1 MSKMQKIIDLL
12 SQGLSVKEICKK
24 ARVKA
29 GYVYTVKSQ
38 QKKKAK
44 KKSVP
49 PVTQPEEDSGWVEID
64 DASWDTVDSE
74 DMVNSPW
81 HYTVGGIE
89 TIDFIEAKGLDYHLG
104 NAVKYISRA
113 PFKHPSDI
121 DSQITDLKKAIWYIE
136 RYLDRL
142 NK

>member
-12 SQGLSVKEICKK
+12 AEGLSVKEICKK

-44 KKSVP
+44 KKSTP
-49 PVTQPEEDSGWVEID
+49 PVVENVELDSNSSWDYDEEDEGFSD
-64 DASWDTVDSE
+64 N
-74 DMVNSPW
+74 MVNSPW
-81 HYTVGGIE
+81 HYRVGGIE
-89 TIDFIEAKGLDYHLG
+89 TIDFIEAKGLSYHLG

-113 PFKHPSDI
+113 PYKHQSLHDEI
-121 DSQITDLKKAIWYIE
+121 VDLKKAIWYIQRHIDSLE
-136 RYLDRL
+136 
-142 NK
+142 K

>member
-38 QKKKAK
+38 QKKKVK
-44 KKSVP
+44 KKSLP
-49 PVTQPEEDSGWVEID
+49 PVTQTADTEDAADEQ
-64 DASWDTVDSE
+64 
-74 DMVNSPW
+74 VNSPW

-89 TIDFIEAKGLDYHLG
+89 TIDFIEAKGLGYHLG

-113 PFKHPSDI
+113 PYKHMDLH
-121 DSQITDLKKAIWYIE
+121 DEITDLKKAIWYIE
-136 RYLDRL
+136 RHIETLT
-142 NK
+142 K